1 MNPSE
6 YFLDIKTYKKQF
18 EIEKRY
24 IVNQFKDRRTKIKED
39 YAHQSKRKY
48 IQKDHVNLVV
58 INEECNEFKQSK
70 DQELKRDKIS
80 MAQNKANQLM
90 KEMIESKKLKMF
102 MRE

>member
-48 IQKDHVNLVV
+48 I
-58 INEECNEFKQSK
+58 
-70 DQELKRDKIS
+70 
-80 MAQNKANQLM
+80 
-90 KEMIESKKLKMF
+90 
-102 MRE
+102 

>member
-1 MNPSE
+1 
-6 YFLDIKTYKKQF
+6 
-18 EIEKRY
+18 
-24 IVNQFKDRRTKIKED
+24 
-39 YAHQSKRKY
+39 
-48 IQKDHVNLVV
+48 V

>member
-1 MNPSE
+1 MGLILPLLYQYHKFQLTKKISMNPSE

-48 IQKDHVNLVV
+48 I
-58 INEECNEFKQSK
+58 
-70 DQELKRDKIS
+70 
-80 MAQNKANQLM
+80 
-90 KEMIESKKLKMF
+90 
-102 MRE
+102 